1 MAAVASVGRVAA
13 VGQTGLEAE
22 EAELEETD
30 PALDE
35 SEWAAELSRRQGA
48 FEHLKQHHK
57 RKSLKERGSTSAM
70 KAELIRALDEGAKR
84 QAMFQRQ
91 ADFPGVGIG
100 YVQDSDGKLIKR
112 KARRKKSV
120 PRRAPASASA
130 PRKAR
135 VRASRPM
142 TQEDRERICRN
153 RDQRHTKF
161 WFARQLAAI
170 FDGELKL
177 SREQYHA
184 LLTFGRMRGW
194 LKKRSPTKR

>member
-1 MAAVASVGRVAA
+1 MGSVGQV
-13 VGQTGLEAE
+13 GLEDE
-22 EAELEETD
+22 EAEFEETD

-35 SEWAAELSRRQGA
+35 SEWAAELSRRQHA
-48 FEHLKQHHK
+48 FKHLKQHHQ
-57 RKSLKERGSTSAM
+57 RKNLERSKMTNSERNQM
-70 KAELIRALDEGAKR
+70 KAEVLRVLEEDAKR
-84 QAMFQRQ
+84 QARFQRQ

-100 YVQDSDGKLIKR
+100 YYQDSDGKLIKR
-112 KARRKKSV
+112 KAPRKKSV
-120 PRRAPASASA
+120 PRSTPASASA

-142 TQEDRERICRN
+142 TEEDQERINRN
-153 RDQRHTKF
+153 RDQRHTRF

-184 LLTFGRMRGW
+184 LLSFGRMRGW